1 MSKNLREWEK
11 TKHAYTGWLANT
23 ELRLI
28 FSNSITFKNLSIWW
42 ITKLIDKDTV
52 LNNEW
57 YVELNSIVN
66 NKKKFIKKEKKL
78 FFFVFKV
85 IRKFISNIIFVSMI
99 KIFYHNKNKD
109 NLKKINCFYSFYENI
124 VYFKKNS
131 LDRQLGLAPIKNK
144 KINSYLIQFQ
154 TNYKIFFKQNEHKK
168 KLLQLGA
175 DYFILNRYISIKNI
189 IIIYLQTFFLL
200 FKLILILRKKN
211 FFIIKGKDCSSVL
224 KPLLIESF
232 FGDIQDSLLNG
243 LAVKNFL
250 KKNNYKNFIN
260 YIEFFSG
267 SRSIYHFIKSN
278 ASHPK
283 IITIQHAIY
292 SNNML
297 PYFLVKKEFCNDND
311 SLFYSPKPD
320 IFFTQGTKYLKALK
334 KIFPNNKI
342 HVVGSFKLDLAN
354 FKFNKSLI
362 KKKVYKSEK
371 KIKQKKIISICT
383 AINDE
388 RNIINFL
395 NKCDLSN
402 FLVIICP
409 HPYYKKQSI
418 MKFENYFKYNF
429 KIFEN
434 LSTREIISI
443 SDFVICGYSSVGF
456 EALLNK
462 TKVIRLLDDSFPLN
476 YDLNDGIRVIKD
488 YKKLNTYLS
497 KKFSFSKSFTKK
509 IEKRFFYKFDNK
521 THLRFWSI
529 LKRNFI

>member
-1 MSKNLREWEK
+1 MKNNWEK
-11 TKHAYTGWLANT
+11 TKNSYINWLASS

-28 FSNSITFKNLSIWW
+28 FSKSITFQNLSIWW
-42 ITKLIDKDTV
+42 VTKLVDKDNV
-52 LNNEW
+52 LYNEW
-57 YVELNSIVN
+57 YLQLNSIIN
-66 NKKKFIKKEKKL
+66 NQKPIFIKKKL
-78 FFFVFKV
+78 LLFSILKI
-85 IRKFISNIIFVSMI
+85 IRKFISNIIFVSLL
-99 KIFYHNKNKD
+99 KIFYRNKNEK
-109 NLKKINCFYSFYENI
+109 NFEKLNCFYSLYLNI
-124 VYFKKNS
+124 INFKKNS
-131 LDRQLGLAPIKNK
+131 LDRQFGLAPIKNK
-144 KINSYLIQFQ
+144 KINSYLIKFQ
-154 TNYKIFFKQNEHKK
+154 TDYKFFFKQNERKK

-260 YIEFFSG
+260 YVEFFSG
-267 SRSIYHFIKSN
+267 SRSIYHFVKSN
-278 ASHPK
+278 AFHPK

-320 IFFTQGTKYLKALK
+320 IFFTQGNKYLKVLK
-334 KIFPNNKI
+334 KIFPNNKAYAI
-342 HVVGSFKLDLAN
+342 GSFKADLASY
-354 FKFNKSLI
+354 KFNKSSI
-362 KKKVYKSEK
+362 KKIIYKKEG
-371 KIKQKKIISICT
+371 KIPRKKIISICT
-383 AINDE
+383 AINE
-388 RNIINFL
+388 EKNIISFL
-395 NKCDLSN
+395 NKCNLSD
-402 FLVIICP
+402 FLIILCP
-409 HPYYKKQSI
+409 HPYYKKETLYEF
-418 MKFENYFKYNF
+418 MNNF
-429 KIFEN
+429 KHEFKVFDE

-443 SDFVICGYSSVGF
+443 SDFVICGNSSVGF
-456 EALLNK
+456 EAVLNK
-462 TKVIRLLDDSFPLN
+462 IKSFRLLDKSCPPY
-476 YDLNDGIRVIKD
+476 YDLNDGIPVIKN
-488 YKKLNTYLS
+488 YKKLKKYLKNNFVS
-497 KKFSFSKSFTKK
+497 TKLDNKK
-509 IEKRFFYKFDNK
+509 IEKNFFYKFDNK